1 MTSKKPSLLIND
13 GLGRLEAVTDDQ
25 LKSLATILMPARAL
39 RRARRGLA
47 AFLVRLAACIAAVLV
62 LELDPA
68 IAGRVRAFE
77 IALFVRHG
85 PSVDIDA
92 CCRS

>member
-1 MTSKKPSLLIND
+1 
-13 GLGRLEAVTDDQ
+13 
-25 LKSLATILMPARAL
+25 MPARAL

-47 AFLVRLAACIAAVLV
+47 TFLVRLAAGITAIRVLV
-62 LELDPA
+62 FDAA
-68 IAGRVRAFE
+68 IARRVRTFE

-92 CCRS
+92 